1 MKSFDIKILFLSF
14 LDSYR
19 YGGLYSYST
28 VDPIFKYLMVK
39 GAFHITADK
48 LTPELK
54 KDFLEN
60 LKQVILHP
68 LQLLLIL
75 PRNSV
80 RISLRVVLRIP
91 HQLLR

>member
-48 LTPELK
+48 LTPELR
-54 KDFLEN
+54 KDFLKN
-60 LKQVILHP
+60 LK
-68 LQLLLIL
+68 
-75 PRNSV
+75 
-80 RISLRVVLRIP
+80 
-91 HQLLR
+91 